1 MELKPFHST
10 RVSPQGNEQHVIP
23 QPLEQ
28 VPLFARLDQ
37 EERELLSSRLRHLEY
52 NTHAVIFTANKPADL
67 MAVIVQGWVKL
78 EGDTAQGPI
87 ALANLGAGSLVGE
100 VDVLLNRPYS
110 TSARAATTCSLLA
123 LSRGDL
129 QDLILQY
136 PSIGLKFSQALA
148 TRVAYLDD
156 YLVTQRLSTHPLLTA
171 LSDSEAR
178 ALASR
183 LQFHSYPRG
192 ESLFEAGASAN
203 AAFLIE
209 SGVVRVITNSREGET
224 YEELQEGELVGQTAL
239 ITGKPYP
246 STAFAVTDV
255 NAWTLSRNDYLG
267 LINEYPSLKLAFA
280 RALAEQLG
288 VQDQAQAVERLHS
301 MPLFAEADND
311 ALNAIAQRLVLRHY
325 PAGELVYSEGTP
337 GDAMYFVES
346 GLVKLVSDAAT
357 EAELHDRI
365 GPGESFG
372 EMALLTGRTRAE
384 AAKAVDD
391 TTLWVLYK
399 SEYDELIVQ
408 HPALSLALSHALSN
422 RLGNAEGEFVER
434 HLRRLNLFAGMSQTE
449 LREISQFVQPLRFRP
464 GETICFAG
472 QPAQHVYIIEAGE
485 AREIA
490 QAPNGQT
497 IVLDLLGPQ
506 QSFGEQAVVQNSTY
520 PVTVQA
526 IGDIELWTI
535 AKSDFD
541 RLVSRYP
548 ALALSVTR
556 RMAEELER
564 ATKRAPRVPSAP
576 LRPAPPYGQP
586 AYAPRPPAGAPTGP
600 RMGNGNGNGET
611 RAPQYQTA
619 PRPPAPY
626 PSAAQPARAQATP
639 LPGVN
644 VGVRPAPSKPWERAG
659 NVVRPMP
666 AATARIGASAPSV
679 SHAYGVLPRR
689 RAARPG
695 IVQWFSN
702 LSPGNKIA
710 AILVALFALWIM
722 VMLPLWLIY
731 AVLTSNFGGGSNTP
745 AGDELP
751 LVFGGSR
758 PLLFGN
764 KIAMLR
770 KTPTPTP
777 LPPTAVPTRVPTR
790 KPVFKAV
797 VNKVQPTAPPDQAA
811 LAQATVAAAAA
822 AIPPLP
828 PREWDSRL
836 GPGGLPLLQNIDV
849 LDANVDHGQ
858 PYWRLVR
865 MKFEDAGKESG
876 NDHTIYVSLIDEHG
890 QRVND
895 KVIEVEWDQSGA
907 VERQRLS
914 ISDQKPKG
922 DYCQC
927 NYNWPMYGAGYR
939 VRVADSIPSDT
950 ARNMIMPEHRHV
962 NYRLTFQRVIM
973 P

>member
-1 MELKPFHST
+1 M
-10 RVSPQGNEQHVIP
+10 IP

-28 VPLFARLDQ
+28 VPLFAHLDQ

-52 NTHAVIFTANKPADL
+52 NTHAVIFTANRPADL
-67 MAVIVQGWVKL
+67 LAVIVQGWVKL

-156 YLVTQRLSTHPLLTA
+156 YLVTHRLSTHPLLTA
-171 LSDSEAR
+171 LSESEAR

-192 ESLFEAGASAN
+192 DSLFEAGASAD

-209 SGVVRVITNSREGET
+209 SGVVRLISNSREGES
-224 YEELQEGELVGQTAL
+224 YEEVQEGELVGQTAL

-255 NAWTLSRNDYLG
+255 NAWTLSRNDYLA
-267 LINEYPSLKLAFA
+267 LINEHPSLKLAFS

-288 VQDQAQAVERLHS
+288 VEDQAQAVERLHA

-311 ALNAIAQRLVLRHY
+311 SLNAIAQCLVLRHY
-325 PAGELVYSEGTP
+325 PAGEMIYAEGTP

-357 EAELHDRI
+357 EAELRDRVS
-365 GPGESFG
+365 PGESFG

-384 AAKAVDD
+384 AAKAIDD

-408 HPALSLALSHALSN
+408 HPTLSLALSHALSN
-422 RLGNAEGEFVER
+422 RLGNTEGEFVER

-449 LREISQFVQPLRFRP
+449 LREISQFVQPQRFRP

-472 QPAQHVYIIEAGE
+472 QPAQYVYIIEAGE

-526 IGDIELWTI
+526 VGDIELWTI

-541 RLVSRYP
+541 RLISRYP

-564 ATKRAPRVPSAP
+564 ATKRAPRIQGAP
-576 LRPAPPYGQP
+576 VRPTPPYGQGP
-586 AYAPRPPAGAPTGP
+586 YVPRPTAAPTGQ

-619 PRPPAPY
+619 PRPPTPYQAAP
-626 PSAAQPARAQATP
+626 QPARAQATP

-659 NVVRPMP
+659 NVMRPMP
-666 AATARIGASAPSV
+666 AATARVGTTAQPVAPS
-679 SHAYGVLPRR
+679 YGVPRR
-689 RAARPG
+689 RMARPG

-731 AVLTSNFGGGSNTP
+731 AVLTSNFGGGGNTP

-764 KIAMLR
+764 KIALLP

-777 LPPTAVPTRVPTR
+777 LPPTKAPPTRVPTR
-790 KPVFKAV
+790 KPAFKPV
-797 VNKVQPTAPPDQAA
+797 VNKVQPTPAPDATTVA
-811 LAQATVAAAAA
+811 LAEAQAAAA

-849 LDANVDHGQ
+849 LDATVDHGQ
-858 PYWRLVR
+858 TYWRLIR

-895 KVIEVEWDQSGA
+895 KVIEVQWDQSGA
-907 VERQRLS
+907 VESQRLS

-939 VRVADSIPSDT
+939 VRVADSIPSDM

-962 NYRLTFQRVIM
+962 NYRLTFQRVVM